1 MIDKIENIE
10 LFRKNLKFFRKKQ
23 GYSLSDLSK
32 ITGLSIRMLSY
43 YELYTT
49 RIPIDKLQI
58 LAQGLKISINDLLEI
73 KSNNKNNINRK
84 DLIDI
89 DSRTLQKIKE
99 LLTLPPQDRA
109 MVYSLIS
116 NLAEMRKFKKSK
128 QLADSK
134 K

>member
-1 MIDKIENIE
+1 MIDNIE
-10 LFRKNLKFFRKKQ
+10 IFRKNLKYHRKKR

-43 YELYTT
+43 YELYATN
-49 RIPIDKLQI
+49 IPIDKLQVI
-58 LAQGLKISINDLLEI
+58 SNGLKISINDLLET
-73 KSNNKNNINRK
+73 KDAKKKDVELK

-99 LLTLPPQDRA
+99 LLSLTPQDRA

-116 NLAEMRKFKKSK
+116 NLAEMRKYKKQK
-128 QLADSK
+128 QIQDLNK
-134 K
+134 